1 MAKKATKRRKDQ
13 LAESVTESLPVSAD
27 TSVQPIVDEQWVEE
41 VEEITPEMKSLFDSY
56 DIPPG
61 EFIERSN
68 EKEEEQFE
76 GRKRMIYAR
85 SIESAVGHSSLL
97 RTLSNAY
104 VDQVAYYRSEEGG
117 VLPLEEARARAYRKC
132 ENEEE
137 AQKLFSQMMS
147 IPANWISLGDLLRMI
162 GFAPRT
168 AENMWEM
175 MKREAQKDV
184 ESGHLASKALIPVHY
199 MQEAWAIA
207 SYLGLRESLA
217 AEWEPRGG
225 IELNLIDMLAQA
237 FLQYQYWVKESVLRT
252 QTAPR
257 TEEPEYTQWKQY
269 KSAAAKANGWSHGWW
284 DIPYV
289 REQEAIE
296 HAAQMAD
303 RWNRIYMRT
312 LRNLRDLRRY
322 SVPVTINNPQ
332 QVNIAAD
339 GGQQVNVAPND

>member
-1 MAKKATKRRKDQ
+1 
-13 LAESVTESLPVSAD
+13 LPVAAD
-27 TSVQPIVDEQWVEE
+27 TSVKPVAGEQCIEE
-41 VEEITPEMKSLFDSY
+41 VEEVTPEMKTLFDSY
-56 DIPPG
+56 DVPPK
-61 EFIERSN
+61 EFIKRSN

-104 VDQVAYYRSEEGG
+104 IEQVAYYRSDEGG
-117 VLPLEEARARAYRKC
+117 ALPLEEARARAYRKC

-137 AQKLFSQMMS
+137 AHQLFSQMMS
-147 IPANWISLGDLLRMI
+147 IPVNWITLSDLLRMI

-168 AENMWEM
+168 AENVWEM
-175 MKREAQKDV
+175 MKREAQNEV

-257 TEEPEYTQWKQY
+257 TEEPEYTEWKQY

-289 REQEAIE
+289 KEQESIE

-339 GGQQVNVAPND
+339 GGQQVNVASTE